1 MGIHQEGQRAIFTL
15 FVIGAALVFAGGY
28 VLDLNVIRTLGL
40 LMILGGS
47 FLVWFYRNPERS
59 SQAPEGH
66 VVSAADGKVLQVV
79 SLDHCSEI
87 DGPANRVT
95 VFMSPLDVH
104 VNRAPIAGR
113 VTKVQYRPG
122 KYLMAFNGKSS
133 EENEANLVC
142 MENAAGQKVA
152 FRQIAGFLARR
163 VRCHVHEGSEL
174 KRSERYGIIKL
185 GSRMDHFLPIEFN
198 IKVRP
203 GDRVVAGETVIGV
216 PHESTH

>member
-1 MGIHQEGQRAIFTL
+1 MRIHPAGYRSIA
-15 FVIGAALVFAGGY
+15 VILLSSLV
-28 VLDLNVIRTLGL
+28 VLIVNDWYDKSWLNILSLLLSMLGL
-40 LMILGGS
+40 
-47 FLVWFYRNPERS
+47 FLAWFYRDPERAS
-59 SQAPEGH
+59 DSPEDH

-79 SLDHCSEI
+79 SLDHCSETGG
-87 DGPANRVT
+87 GPATRVT
-95 VFMSPLDVH
+95 VFMSPLNVH

-122 KYLMAFNGKSS
+122 KYLMAFNEKSS

-142 MENAAGQKVA
+142 MENAAGQTVA

-163 VRCHVHEGSEL
+163 VRCHVHEGAEL

-185 GSRMDHFLPIEFN
+185 GSRMDHFLPCEFN

-216 PHESTH
+216 PA